1 LTALAAK
8 SWEVYRLLNWRSAVW
23 SVNAFFLLMTLIV
36 AYLPHDSDA
45 SRRGLVRYL
54 AQFTLA
60 EEKNLATYWE
70 GLCLLLVSI
79 LAIERFFK
87 CDAIGKTEK
96 QGWLGLSVL
105 AAGLSLDELGSIHER
120 TPGLFYSW
128 GLTGSMV
135 SKLPLAVPL
144 AIVVIWT
151 LHGMR
156 RLPNRR
162 SFWLTLSAFL
172 LFVLVVFQEYL
183 EFSIN
188 WPGWM
193 RGVRLGFEEGTEL
206 AAVFCLLA
214 AVLRKSGA
222 SRRAGSIVGLIPA
235 AQTVVRMRPWL
246 TYMTL
251 VSFIPLGILSLHVL
265 KDGTYR
271 GIPSAWLPFVLLNLA
286 SGTAWAYRRFV
297 GKHKKRFLLMSCLA
311 LFFALDQIIVFER
324 IFDRTA
330 TYSALGIL
338 MFPTAALL
346 CLTIPPLRARPA
358 FFVLLGAFLFEL
370 LLIFDSTLMVFVMPI
385 QCWAIFSVLAY
396 ELERAVVR
404 GRDWQGISSGKIAYT
419 AGVSEASGSR
429 S

>member
-1 LTALAAK
+1 
-8 SWEVYRLLNWRSAVW
+8 
-23 SVNAFFLLMTLIV
+23 MTLIV
-36 AYLPHDSDA
+36 AYLPLDSDVP
-45 SRRGLVRYL
+45 RRGPVRYL

-79 LAIERFFK
+79 LALERFFK
-87 CDAIGKTEK
+87 SDAIGKTEK

-162 SFWLTLSAFL
+162 SFRLTLSALL
-172 LFVLVVFQEYL
+172 LFALVVFQEYL
-183 EFSIN
+183 EFSVN

-214 AVLRKSGA
+214 AVLAKNGT
-222 SRRAGSIVGLIPA
+222 SRRVEPISCLIPA
-235 AQTVVRMRPWL
+235 AQTMVRMRPWV

-251 VSFIPLGILSLHVL
+251 VSFIPLGILTLHVL

-286 SGTAWAYRRFV
+286 SGTAWACRRFV
-297 GKHKKRFLLMSCLA
+297 EKYKKRFLLVSCLA

-330 TYSALGIL
+330 AYSALGIL

-370 LLIFDSTLMVFVMPI
+370 LFIFDSTLMVFVMPI